1 MTSPSLL
8 QVYYGLAINIIFL
21 SIFSSPLDLSFNN
34 IEGIE
39 GLDSLVKLEDLSL
52 YNNRISV
59 IENMDTLLNLHVL
72 SIGNNFLAQLE
83 NVSNFHALHTCI
95 VYVSNYECKLSNC
108 IL

>member
-1 MTSPSLL
+1 M
-8 QVYYGLAINIIFL
+8 INIIFL
-21 SIFSSPLDLSFNN
+21 SISSSPLDLSFNN
-34 IEGIE
+34 IEEIE
-39 GLDSLVKLEDLSL
+39 GLDSLVKLEDFSL

-83 NVSNFHALHTCI
+83 NVSNIHTLPKFI
-95 VYVSNYECKLSNC
+95 VYVSNYECKLWNC